1 MTLSLSWWALPVVV
15 VLYSLFLT
23 RRLMQRDLFAM
34 GVAGC
39 FSMAMGLVAA
49 LLTVLVWGITR

>member
-1 MTLSLSWWALPVVV
+1 MTITFSWWALPVVV
-15 VLYSLFLT
+15 LAFSLFLT
-23 RRLMQRDLFAM
+23 RRLMHRDLFAM